1 MPQFAK
7 ITGEVTYT
15 PGDGA
20 PIEIPRDTRIEV
32 ALEPDSATL
41 SWDAGDGVRA
51 VTAIPRIQFDD
62 YVSERKITL
71 TPQ

>member
-7 ITGEVTYT
+7 ITGDVTYT
-15 PGDGA
+15 PGDGT
-20 PIEIPRDTRIEV
+20 PIQIPRDVRVEV

-41 SWDAGDGVRA
+41 SWDAGDNVRA

-62 YVSERKITL
+62 YVSEGKITL
-71 TPQ
+71 TQQ

>member
-1 MPQFAK
+1 MPQFAM
-7 ITGEVTYT
+7 ITGDVTYT
-15 PGDGA
+15 PSPASQLSVA
-20 PIEIPRDTRIEV
+20 PRVRIEV

-62 YVSERKITL
+62 YVREGKITM